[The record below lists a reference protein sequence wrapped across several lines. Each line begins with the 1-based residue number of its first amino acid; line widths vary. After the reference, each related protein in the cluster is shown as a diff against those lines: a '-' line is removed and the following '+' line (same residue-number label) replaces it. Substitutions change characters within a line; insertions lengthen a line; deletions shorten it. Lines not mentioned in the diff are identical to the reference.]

1 MKKYFL
7 HNGTKS
13 SGPFDLV
20 ELKARKITKKTSVWF
35 EGMQHW
41 KNAEEIPEL
50 NSIFVVMPPP
60 FEPVA
65 KPKAVKKTKKVQ
77 ILGLSKNTF
86 FVVFGL
92 VALAVGSIV
101 FNTLQNE
108 RSRELELKNH
118 KTEVAN
124 YQYELQQKEIEE
136 QKLIVAE
143 QEKKEAERLVK
154 EQKQA
159 ISKRLI
165 EIPDLLAVAQ
175 DNLEAAEHKLNDTRS
190 SKSIRNTNERNEQIG
205 LLQNE
210 INGYKTEIDQLQMEL
225 AELKLESKKNK

>member
-7 HNGTKS
+7 HNGTES

-65 KPKAVKKTKKVQ
+65 KPKAVKKTKEVQ

-86 FVVFGL
+86 FVVLGL
-92 VALAVGSIV
+92 LALAVGTII
-101 FNTLQNE
+101 FKTLQDE
-108 RSRELELKNH
+108 RSRELKLKNH
-118 KTEVAN
+118 KTEVEN
-124 YQYELQQKEIEE
+124 YQYELQQKEIEGQKIIVAAAEKADAERAVQE
-136 QKLIVAE
+136 QK
-143 QEKKEAERLVK
+143 K
-154 EQKQA
+154 A
-159 ISKRLI
+159 ISNRLL
-165 EIPDLLAVAQ
+165 EIPDLLAVAR
-175 DNLEAAEHKLNDTRS
+175 DNLEAAESKINDSRS
-190 SKSIRNTNERNEQIG
+190 FKILRTASERNEQMS

-210 INGYKTEIDQLQMEL
+210 IDGYKSEIDQLEKEL
-225 AELKLESKKNK
+225 EKLKLESEKIK